1 MYFRNIDHIRL
12 FEEKALKKKLH
23 AIGIFTV
30 LIIVL
35 VLMSGCTSTEIGA
48 SQDPIVGHWGG
59 NVEIG
64 NMSLDAYPNSTAIWT
79 IESSLGS
86 MVAPVKWEK
95 NPNGTYTLFTKTPY
109 ILTIS
114 GDKMTV
120 GDPMFDITIRRDFVY
135 TLPKDKTDE

>member
-1 MYFRNIDHIRL
+1 MYFRNIDHIQS
-12 FEEKALKKKLH
+12 FEVKALKKKLH
-23 AIGIFTV
+23 ALGIFTV
-30 LIIVL
+30 LITVL
-35 VLMSGCTSTEIGA
+35 VLMSGCTNTEIGA

-59 NVEIG
+59 IVEIG
-64 NMSLDAYPNSTAIWT
+64 YMSLDAYPNSSAIWT

-120 GDPMFDITIRRDFVY
+120 GDPIFDLTMRRDFVY
-135 TLPKDKTDE
+135 TLPREKTGE